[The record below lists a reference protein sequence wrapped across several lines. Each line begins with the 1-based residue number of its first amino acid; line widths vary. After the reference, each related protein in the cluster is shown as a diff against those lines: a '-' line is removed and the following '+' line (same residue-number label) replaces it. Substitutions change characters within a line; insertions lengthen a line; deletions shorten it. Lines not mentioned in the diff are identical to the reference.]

1 MKYHILLD
9 DIPTK
14 LDERSHGKIM
24 DIYNH
29 MFFHGIYNQYNP
41 MDSIL

>member
-9 DIPTK
+9 DIPTLYWMK
-14 LDERSHGKIM
+14 DLMGRSW
-24 DIYNH
+24 IYNH
-29 MFFHGIYNQYNP
+29 MIFHGIYNQYNP